1 MMLFVLAAVLV
12 AVGHLVVAAQRPR
25 LALFVSAI
33 LWVLYAVWEYNIA
46 NGTLCDKDCNIRVD
60 LVVIGPI
67 LLIATLYARSAYLR
81 PEGQQPIVGW
91 LLGAAGLVMVALGFV
106 LFGYTA
112 PAVVAGVA
120 ALAMAGYAIKSRFA
134 ATQTSS
140 ISS

>member
-25 LALFVSAI
+25 LALIVSAI
-33 LWVLYAVWEYNIA
+33 LWVLYAVWEYHIA

-60 LVVIGPI
+60 LVVLFPI

-81 PEGQQPIVGW
+81 PPGQQPVVGW
-91 LLGAAGLVMVALGFV
+91 LLGAAGLVVVALGFV

-112 PAVVAGVA
+112 PAVTAGA
-120 ALAMAGYAIKSRFA
+120 CALAMGGYAIKSRLA
-134 ATQTSS
+134 AGRA
-140 ISS
+140 

>member
-1 MMLFVLAAVLV
+1 
-12 AVGHLVVAAQRPR
+12 
-25 LALFVSAI
+25 VSAI
-33 LWVLYAVWEYNIA
+33 LWLLYAVWEYNIP